1 MRRPSVLARAGLLA
15 AAFLGLAA
23 CSGPTRVATLNQTAQ
38 ISGATAATK
47 LQEQLAKQG
56 FPSATVSCAKTIIVN
71 VGPAASCRLSGA
83 GANGTVKFTF
93 RTLDGKIDL
102 SSVKVVS

>member
-1 MRRPSVLARAGLLA
+1 MRKVSVWVRAS
-15 AAFLGLAA
+15 FLGLALLPLAA
-23 CSGPTRVATLNQTAQ
+23 CSEPTRVATLNETTQV
-38 ISGATAATK
+38 SGARVAATI
-47 LQEQLAKQG
+47 QEQLAKHG

-83 GANGTVKFTF
+83 GANGTVRFTF

-102 SSVKVVS
+102 SSVKVS